1 MEGIELKKITLSD
14 MQNLR
19 TLTADYIFSLLNKE
33 SLMQPIQ
40 MQLSNEQKTFFKFI
54 FLIFEI

>member
-19 TLTADYIFSLLNKE
+19 TLTADYIFSVLNKE

-40 MQLSNEQKTFFKFI
+40 MQLSKEQKTFFKFI

>member
-1 MEGIELKKITLSD
+1 

-40 MQLSNEQKTFFKFI
+40 MQLSKEQKTFFKFI

>member
-33 SLMQPIQ
+33 NLMQPIQ
-40 MQLSNEQKTFFKFI
+40 MQLSKEQKTFFKFI

>member
-1 MEGIELKKITLSD
+1 

-19 TLTADYIFSLLNKE
+19 TLTTNYKYSLLNKE
-33 SLMQPIQ
+33 TLMQPIQ
-40 MQLSNEQKTFFKFI
+40 MQLSKQRKTFFKFI